1 MRGEES
7 SPRLAVWVMR
17 DPGAADKVDR
27 TFPAGGLMADSI
39 RVGIHSCVINPLDK
53 DVLFLFVMEPAP

>member
-1 MRGEES
+1 
-7 SPRLAVWVMR
+7 
-17 DPGAADKVDR
+17 
-27 TFPAGGLMADSI
+27 MADSI